1 MTTKEIAEAVS
12 KPEQT
17 VKNWV
22 KKTSSKMDQV
32 RAKMDQASHDK
43 KPADY
48 DLEETV
54 AIIEIGL
61 GKNAAA
67 LFRENAKNR
76 KEPAAGRN
84 DLQNVLQVKEVST
97 ELEIATMTA
106 KVLGYWKAKADEL
119 ATKIEMD
126 APKVEGF
133 DALMRSEQTMSIT
146 DAAKHFGLHP
156 RLEVLPYLRECGYLT
171 NKDLPKQTAID
182 AGYLALRETECPDN
196 TICKQAVVLTSQL
209 ETWRTHVI
217 PQIKAWRARYES
229 DI

>member
-67 LFRENAKNR
+67 LFRGNAKNR
-76 KEPAAGRN
+76 KEPAAGSSLTAR
-84 DLQNVLQVKEVST
+84 D
-97 ELEIATMTA
+97 LEIISSIVISVMANLNSR
-106 KVLGYWKAKADEL
+106 VE
-119 ATKIEMD
+119 KIETRI
-126 APKVEGF
+126 EQRQ
-133 DALMRSEQTMSIT
+133 AL
-146 DAAKHFGLHP
+146 
-156 RLEVLPYLRECGYLT
+156 LP
-171 NKDLPKQTAID
+171 A
-182 AGYLALRETECPDN
+182 
-196 TICKQAVVLTSQL
+196 
-209 ETWRTHVI
+209 
-217 PQIKAWRARYES
+217 PQIKPRDNVTKIVREYAYKNNIDYSAAFGELYREFGYRTNTDPRKAAKNRGMPIIDYIDTEGMIETLEVIAIDWAG
-229 DI
+229 DK